1 MQQSNSWTQNLG
13 GTYQMEEQNN
23 VVEQVEQPQEEA
35 QTEQPKQEKLYT
47 KAEIDEMF
55 SKRIGK
61 EKAKLEK
68 QFEERFNERLNAL
81 EEAQKLSKLSEQE
94 KAEYQAQKEREAFE
108 AERQLF
114 YEERDAFNRDRYKAT
129 IEQELQSKGLPT
141 SLSDMLCTM
150 DAEAVNQKITELS
163 ESFGASISNQ
173 INERLKQTTTPQE
186 PTVEKPQL
194 LTIEQIQKLTPQEY
208 MKNKELVEQSL
219 KDIYKK

>member
-1 MQQSNSWTQNLG
+1 
-13 GTYQMEEQNN
+13 MEEQNN

-35 QTEQPKQEKLYT
+35 QTEQPKQEKTYT

-108 AERQLF
+108 AERQAF
-114 YEERDAFNRDRYKAT
+114 YEERDAFNKAKYKAT
-129 IEQELQSKGLPT
+129 IEQELQSKGLPI
-141 SLSDMLCTM
+141 SLSDMLVGM
-150 DAEAVNQKITELS
+150 DAQAVNQKITELS
-163 ESFGASISNQ
+163 ESFGASVNNQ
-173 INERLKQTTTPQE
+173 IQEKLKQTTTPQE

-194 LTIEQIQKLTPQEY
+194 LTIEQIQKLSPQEY
-208 MKNKELVEQSL
+208 MKNRDLVEQSL

>member
-1 MQQSNSWTQNLG
+1 
-13 GTYQMEEQNN
+13 MEEQNN

-35 QTEQPKQEKLYT
+35 QTEPKQEKTYT

-68 QFEERFNERLNAL
+68 QFEEKFNERLNAL

-108 AERQLF
+108 AERQAF
-114 YEERDAFNRDRYKAT
+114 YEERDAFNRAKYKAT
-129 IEQELQSKGLPT
+129 IEQELQSKGLPI
-141 SLSDMLCTM
+141 SLSDMLVGM
-150 DAEAVNQKITELS
+150 NAEEVNQKITELS
-163 ESFGASISNQ
+163 ESFGASVNNQ
-173 INERLKQTTTPQE
+173 IQEKLKQTTTPQE

-194 LTIEQIQKLTPQEY
+194 LTIEQIQKLSPQEY
-208 MKNKELVEQSL
+208 MKNRDLVEQSL

>member
-1 MQQSNSWTQNLG
+1 
-13 GTYQMEEQNN
+13 MEEQNN

-35 QTEQPKQEKLYT
+35 QTEQPKQEKTYT

-68 QFEERFNERLNAL
+68 QFEEKFNERLNAL
-81 EEAQKLSKLSEQE
+81 EEAQKLQSLSENE
-94 KAEYQAQKEREAFE
+94 KAEYQAKKEREAFE
-108 AERQLF
+108 AERQAF
-114 YEERDAFNRDRYKAT
+114 YEERDAFNRAKYKAT
-129 IEQELQSKGLPT
+129 IEQELQSKGLPI
-141 SLSDMLCTM
+141 SLSDMLVGM
-150 DAEAVNQKITELS
+150 NAEEVNQKITELS
-163 ESFGASISNQ
+163 ESFGASVNNQ
-173 INERLKQTTTPQE
+173 IQEKLKQTTTPQE

-208 MKNKELVEQSL
+208 MKNKDLVEQSL

>member
-1 MQQSNSWTQNLG
+1 
-13 GTYQMEEQNN
+13 MEEQNN

-35 QTEQPKQEKLYT
+35 QTEQKQEKLYT

-68 QFEERFNERLNAL
+68 QFEEKFNERLNAL
-81 EEAQKLSKLSEQE
+81 EEAQKLSKLSENE
-94 KAEYQAQKEREAFE
+94 KAEYQAKKEREAFE
-108 AERQLF
+108 AERQAF

-208 MKNKELVEQSL
+208 MKNKDLVEQSL

>member
-1 MQQSNSWTQNLG
+1 
-13 GTYQMEEQNN
+13 MEEQNN
-23 VVEQVEQPQEEA
+23 VVEQEEQPQEEA
-35 QTEQPKQEKLYT
+35 QTEQPKQEKTYT

-108 AERQLF
+108 AERQAF
-114 YEERDAFNRDRYKAT
+114 YEERDAFNKAKYKAT
-129 IEQELQSKGLPT
+129 IEQELQSKGLPI
-141 SLSDMLCTM
+141 SLSDMLVGM

-163 ESFGASISNQ
+163 ESFGASVNNQ
-173 INERLKQTTTPQE
+173 IQEKLKQTTTPQE

-194 LTIEQIQKLTPQEY
+194 LTIEQIQKLSPQEY
-208 MKNKELVEQSL
+208 MKNRDLVEQSL

>member
-1 MQQSNSWTQNLG
+1 
-13 GTYQMEEQNN
+13 MEEQNNN

-35 QTEQPKQEKLYT
+35 QTEQPKQEKTYT

-108 AERQLF
+108 AERQAF
-114 YEERDAFNRDRYKAT
+114 YEERDAFNKAKYKAT
-129 IEQELQSKGLPT
+129 IEQELQSKGLPI
-141 SLSDMLCTM
+141 SLSDMLVGM

-163 ESFGASISNQ
+163 ESFGASVNNQ
-173 INERLKQTTTPQE
+173 IQEKLKQTTTPQE

-194 LTIEQIQKLTPQEY
+194 LTIEQIQKLSPQEY
-208 MKNKELVEQSL
+208 MKNRDLVEQSL

>member
-1 MQQSNSWTQNLG
+1 
-13 GTYQMEEQNN
+13 MEEQNN

-81 EEAQKLSKLSEQE
+81 EEAQKLSKLSENE

-108 AERQLF
+108 AERQAF

>member
-1 MQQSNSWTQNLG
+1 
-13 GTYQMEEQNN
+13 MEEQNNN

-35 QTEQPKQEKLYT
+35 QAEQPKQEKTYT

-108 AERQLF
+108 AERQAF
-114 YEERDAFNRDRYKAT
+114 YEERDAFNKAKYKAT
-129 IEQELQSKGLPT
+129 IEQELQSKGLPI
-141 SLSDMLCTM
+141 SLSDMLVGM

-163 ESFGASISNQ
+163 ESFGASVNNQ
-173 INERLKQTTTPQE
+173 IQEKLKQTTTPQE

-194 LTIEQIQKLTPQEY
+194 LTIEQIQKLSPQEY
-208 MKNKELVEQSL
+208 MKNRDLVEQSL

>member
-1 MQQSNSWTQNLG
+1 
-13 GTYQMEEQNN
+13 MEEQNN

-35 QTEQPKQEKLYT
+35 QAEQPKQEKTYT

-108 AERQLF
+108 AERQAF
-114 YEERDAFNRDRYKAT
+114 YEERDAFNKAKYKAT
-129 IEQELQSKGLPT
+129 IEQELQSKGLPI
-141 SLSDMLCTM
+141 SLSDMLVGM

-163 ESFGASISNQ
+163 ESFGASVNNQ
-173 INERLKQTTTPQE
+173 IQEKLKQTTTPQE

-194 LTIEQIQKLTPQEY
+194 LTIEQIQKLSPQEY
-208 MKNKELVEQSL
+208 MKNRDLVEQSL

>member
-1 MQQSNSWTQNLG
+1 
-13 GTYQMEEQNN
+13 MEEQNN

-35 QTEQPKQEKLYT
+35 QTEQPKQEKTYT

-108 AERQLF
+108 AERQAF
-114 YEERDAFNRDRYKAT
+114 YEERDAFNKAKYKAT
-129 IEQELQSKGLPT
+129 IEQELQSKGLPI
-141 SLSDMLCTM
+141 SLSDMLVGM

-163 ESFGASISNQ
+163 ESFGASVNNQ
-173 INERLKQTTTPQE
+173 IQEKLKQTTTPQE

-194 LTIEQIQKLTPQEY
+194 LTIEQIQKLSPQEY
-208 MKNKELVEQSL
+208 MKNRDLVEQSL

>member
-1 MQQSNSWTQNLG
+1 
-13 GTYQMEEQNN
+13 MEEQNNN

-35 QTEQPKQEKLYT
+35 QAEQPKQEKTYT

-108 AERQLF
+108 AERQAF
-114 YEERDAFNRDRYKAT
+114 YEERDAFNKAKYKAT
-129 IEQELQSKGLPT
+129 IEQELQSKGLPI
-141 SLSDMLCTM
+141 SLSDMLVGM

-163 ESFGASISNQ
+163 ESFGASVNNQ
-173 INERLKQTTTPQE
+173 IQEKLKQTTTPQE
-186 PTVEKPQL
+186 PAVEKPQL
-194 LTIEQIQKLTPQEY
+194 LTIEQIQKLSPQEY
-208 MKNKELVEQSL
+208 MKNRDLVEQSL

>member
-1 MQQSNSWTQNLG
+1 
-13 GTYQMEEQNN
+13 MEEQNN

-35 QTEQPKQEKLYT
+35 QTEPKQEKTYT

-81 EEAQKLSKLSEQE
+81 EEAQKLQSLSENE
-94 KAEYQAQKEREAFE
+94 KAEYQAKKEREAFE
-108 AERQLF
+108 AERQAF
-114 YEERDAFNRDRYKAT
+114 YEERDAFNRAKYKAT
-129 IEQELQSKGLPT
+129 IEQELQSKGLPI
-141 SLSDMLCTM
+141 SLSDMLVGM

-163 ESFGASISNQ
+163 ESFGASVNNQ
-173 INERLKQTTTPQE
+173 IQEKLKQTTTPQE

-194 LTIEQIQKLTPQEY
+194 LTIEQIQKLSPQEY
-208 MKNKELVEQSL
+208 MKNRDLVEQSL